1 MYSINIKYNDKL
13 IEDNKIFN
21 NFKDMLISKHRELI
35 AFESQSKV
43 QFQIIF
49 NNKIIYSLED
59 SFDLDLSINENVL
72 SKIDTYIE
80 NAITLNNSKD
90 ISAVDDIWIDDF

>member
-35 AFESQSKV
+35 AFESQSEV